1 MESVCSGV
9 HFINVYDFDE
19 IELLFTGGSFP
30 NVLKNLYY
38 IQKTNGWLL
47 LLIKS
52 CTWQENNQQ
61 NLINH
66 LKRNRRKKIIE
77 KPFSNFNTYHL

>member
-1 MESVCSGV
+1 MFYRIYIIYRKRTDGYSS
-9 HFINVYDFDE
+9 
-19 IELLFTGGSFP
+19 LS
-30 NVLKNLYY
+30 NLD
-38 IQKTNGWLL
+38 
-47 LLIKS
+47 
-52 CTWQENNQQ
+52 TWQENNQQ